1 MHEAHTLFSFARF
14 PQTQRKT
21 RGERGLDVP
30 ETDPMKHLSLPQIV
44 AAIAVLVVVLD
55 LFPGGGRLLVELAQ
69 ALMPVALVARQ
80 KNQVGAR
87 SSVE

>member
-1 MHEAHTLFSFARF
+1 
-14 PQTQRKT
+14 
-21 RGERGLDVP
+21 
-30 ETDPMKHLSLPQIV
+30 MKHLSLPQIV

>member
-1 MHEAHTLFSFARF
+1 
-14 PQTQRKT
+14 
-21 RGERGLDVP
+21 
-30 ETDPMKHLSLPQIV
+30 MKHLSLPQIV

-80 KNQVGAR
+80 KNQVGER

>member
-1 MHEAHTLFSFARF
+1 MLFVTAVFS
-14 PQTQRKT
+14 QMGRKT
-21 RGERGLDVP
+21 GGRCALDVP
-30 ETDPMKHLSLPQIV
+30 ETHAMKHLSLPQIV

-55 LFPGGGRLLVELAQ
+55 LFPGGGGLLVELAQ

-87 SSVE
+87 SSVG